1 MFHASSSSHLASR
14 GVPFGEFCI
23 SSGRFLLLHL
33 AHVDPLER
41 LLQLVHVGVPG
52 PQLAAREAAAVV
64 HEVGEVLS
72 LETERAVVRVV
83 CAGLGTEGRASDD

>member
-1 MFHASSSSHLASR
+1 M
-14 GVPFGEFCI
+14 
-23 SSGRFLLLHL
+23 SGRHQRHQLDQQLHQL
-33 AHVDPLER
+33 DQQLHP
-41 LLQLVHVGVPG
+41 QLVHVGVPG

-72 LETERAVVRVV
+72 LEAERAVVRVV